1 MPLVD
6 KHPVL
11 EELHIKH
18 LITISQIVTEAEEWK
33 PALDKI
39 VRLVRTVFI
48 FDNLVLYLYNE
59 TDENMDVV
67 YARAVGRGK
76 SSGGEISWGEA
87 IASQVQKTRR
97 TIVEEAPQDAQGDRL
112 QQPCTLAVPLILN
125 RQFLGA
131 LIYIRF
137 GGPSFTAENIQLGK
151 CIAWHIS
158 LLIQR
163 QKILETNLI
172 LENRNK
178 MLQFQDDFISTLSH
192 DLRTQLG
199 FIKGYTTTLLRND
212 TKWDP
217 QTQHEFLQV
226 IDNETDQ
233 LQRLIDN
240 LLDSAR
246 LQSGQM
252 QMFFQPILLDH
263 LLVDIIDRTRL
274 HFPEIQ
280 LNLEN
285 STPLR
290 PVQADPNRLTQVF
303 ENILVNAAK
312 YAPGKPVLI
321 TVEQD
326 GSRAVIQIEDQG
338 PGISQIDLP
347 HIFERFY
354 RSANSQNSV
363 HGTGLGLYIC
373 QQIVK
378 AHHGEVAV
386 KSQEGKGTTFSII
399 LPCEQPCQSV

>member
-1 MPLVD
+1 MSLVD

-39 VRLVRTVFI
+39 VKLVRKVFI

-59 TDENMDVV
+59 TDENMDGV

-76 SSGGEISWGEA
+76 TSGAETSWGES
-87 IASQVQKTRR
+87 IASQVQKSRR
-97 TIVEEAPQDAQGDRL
+97 TIVEEAPQDVQGDRL
-112 QQPCTLAVPLILN
+112 QQPCTLAVPLVLN
-125 RQFLGA
+125 NQFLGA

-137 GGPSFTAENIQLGK
+137 GGPSFTAENIQLGEY
-151 CIAWHIS
+151 IAWHIS

-163 QKILETNLI
+163 QKILETNQI
-172 LENRNK
+172 LETRNR
-178 MLQFQDDFISTLSH
+178 MLQFQEDFVSTISH
-192 DLRTQLG
+192 DLRTPLG

-212 TKWDP
+212 TQWDP

-226 IDNETDQ
+226 IDNEADQ

-252 QMFFQPILLDH
+252 QMFYQPVLLDH
-263 LLVDIIDRTRL
+263 LLADIMDRTRL
-274 HFPEIQ
+274 HFPEID
-280 LNLEN
+280 LTFEN

-290 PVQADPNRLTQVF
+290 PVPADPNRLTQVF

-312 YAPGKPVLI
+312 YAPGKPI
-321 TVEQD
+321 IIKVEQD
-326 GSRAVIQIEDQG
+326 DNQVVVQIQDHG
-338 PGISQIDLP
+338 PGISQVDLP

-354 RSANSQNSV
+354 RSADLQSNV
-363 HGTGLGLYIC
+363 HGAGLGLYIC

-378 AHHGEVAV
+378 AHQGAIVV
-386 KSQEGKGTTFSII
+386 KSQQGTGTVFSII
-399 LPCEQPCQSV
+399 LPCQQPGQSV